1 MRAFGMTWLVALAFA
16 TQPVQGSEFLFKKAV
31 EFYCASM
38 EDMNP
43 KEMNTYE
50 RGLMEGM
57 AFGFIMGQYPEQAS
71 IFEKMKDGEINAKF
85 YPLIKQ
91 QCPSKSF
98 E

>member
-1 MRAFGMTWLVALAFA
+1 MRQFRLACLAALAFA
-16 TQPVQGSEFLFKKAV
+16 TEPVQGSEFLFKKAV

-38 EDMNP
+38 NETNP

-71 IFEKMKDGEINAKF
+71 IFEKMNDEEINAKF